1 MGQAGQTEGARCS
14 DRRPRENCADGA
26 LLWKHGNPNPILST
40 CVTSSTHLS
49 PQHWGIETGGP
60 QGLAGQWTPGSVR
73 DLVFKSKVK
82 KGASNMARQVKVPA
96 AKTAFSPQDRH
107 GRKREHVTST
117 CTPWHMHTH
126 THMYTRHMPMHTQ
139 MHT

>member
-1 MGQAGQTEGARCS
+1 MGVGQAGQTEGARCS

-73 DLVFKSKVK
+73 DLVLKSKVK
-82 KGASNMARQVKVPA
+82 KGASKRLILSHICIQPPEILNDSWASTKLRGPMSHLATGLLGTFK
-96 AKTAFSPQDRH
+96 QDIGAPVH
-107 GRKREHVTST
+107 
-117 CTPWHMHTH
+117 
-126 THMYTRHMPMHTQ
+126 
-139 MHT
+139 